1 MRFKLIV
8 AMVNPNITNN
18 IIETAKAKGAT
29 GDVILSGRGTG
40 IEETKLFGISV
51 ADKTDVILFLV
62 EEHIVKPI
70 MDGFNEECKIEEP
83 GNGIAMVL
91 SIDKVAG
98 LDRQIEAI
106 KNKLREEQL

>member
-18 IIETAKAKGAT
+18 IIETAKTKGAT

-51 ADKTDVILFLV
+51 ADKTDVVLFLV
-62 EEHIVKPI
+62 E
-70 MDGFNEECKIEEP
+70 
-83 GNGIAMVL
+83 
-91 SIDKVAG
+91 
-98 LDRQIEAI
+98 
-106 KNKLREEQL
+106 

>member
-8 AMVNPNITNN
+8 AMVNPSITSN
-18 IIETAKAKGAT
+18 IIETAKSKGAT

-62 EEHIVKPI
+62 EEHIVKPV
-70 MDGFNEECKIEEP
+70 MEGFNENCKIEEP